1 MIFKGIF
8 KRFSLLN
15 EEQYNTIGAFWDEME
30 ELYGLENLQGLG
42 YKWAGNTIFYAI
54 GLKVGE
60 IKGYNL
66 CIELPDEHWTIVEGE
81 TERLKELYDEIY
93 KAGPLKYELETFNK
107 NGRCR
112 IKYYR

>member
-42 YKWAGNTIFYAI
+42 YKWAGNTIFM
-54 GLKVGE
+54 
-60 IKGYNL
+60 
-66 CIELPDEHWTIVEGE
+66 P
-81 TERLKELYDEIY
+81 
-93 KAGPLKYELETFNK
+93 
-107 NGRCR
+107 
-112 IKYYR
+112 